1 MIAKASAGLLTVV
14 SLAVASP
21 AAAQRAEPQP
31 VLSASAL
38 DDLGEDIGMLG
49 LIGLIGLFGLKRR
62 GEHRR
67 G

>member
-1 MIAKASAGLLTVV
+1 MQIAKSSAGLIAALFFF
-14 SLAVASP
+14 SAGP
-21 AAAQRAEPQP
+21 AAAQGTEAQP

-38 DDLGEDIGMLG
+38 DDLADHCGMLG

-62 GEHRR
+62 GERQ